1 VTTDQNT
8 DVSGGGTGAQPSSAL
23 PKVLFICTGNSCR
36 SQMAEGWMNFLFG
49 DHFEAFSAGIAPQT
63 LDPRAVKAMAETGVD
78 ISDQTSKHIDD
89 LRDIAF
95 DLVVTVCDKARE
107 ACPVFAGGTIKL
119 HRGFDDP
126 PRLARSAHTEEEALA
141 HYRHVRDEIRAFV
154 EELPAL
160 LGQRFDPASEQA
172 KE

>member
-1 VTTDQNT
+1 
-8 DVSGGGTGAQPSSAL
+8 
-23 PKVLFICTGNSCR
+23 
-36 SQMAEGWMNFLFG
+36 MAEGWVNFLLG
-49 DHFEAFSAGIAPQT
+49 DRLEAYSAGIAPQT
-63 LDPRAVKAMAETGVD
+63 LDPRAVKTMAETGVD
-78 ISDQTSKHIDD
+78 ISGQISKHIDD

-126 PRLARSAHTEEEALA
+126 PRLAQSARNEEEAMA

-160 LGQRFDPASEQA
+160 LGQRFNQASEQA
-172 KE
+172 EE